1 MAEIKVSANKSENTN
16 MIMTELEK
24 NKDQVYKD
32 PCNGDSGGPL
42 MYQDP
47 PSSRWII
54 LGQ

>member
-1 MAEIKVSANKSENTN
+1 MADIKVSAKKNDN
-16 MIMTELEK
+16 MNMFTTELEK
-24 NKDQVYKD
+24 NKGVYKD

-47 PSSRWII
+47 PSSRWIV

>member
-1 MAEIKVSANKSENTN
+1 MAQIKVSAKKYNNTN
-16 MIMTELEK
+16 MFMTELEQT
-24 NKDQVYKD
+24 NKGVYKD

-47 PSSRWII
+47 ASSRWII